1 MAMLRE
7 RLQPIAQA
15 APDQTSA
22 GSEAD
27 PLWVRYA
34 DLVRRGSS
42 PETSMIVAET
52 RVALDTVTSLLL
64 PDLR

>member
-15 APDQTSA
+15 APDQTSP
-22 GSEAD
+22 GREAD
-27 PLWVRYA
+27 LLWMRYG
-34 DLVRRGSS
+34 DLVRRGFS
-42 PETSMIVAET
+42 PETSMIVAEA